1 MKQNDMLSSE
11 KAPKSLKKKTP
22 KIGGKRLSKAPVII
36 AIAAVGVILLSV
48 IFITGKDKAVEPSKR
63 PEQLGNLQQSA
74 IPSAVDAAKI
84 SEEKKP
90 DQREFSAGRASYSR
104 ETKPSE
110 STQDKFDEVMEKELQ
125 KIQLDRF
132 KRYHKALAAGMES
145 KINRVDYQKEEE
157 EAGQQLLQQ
166 ALLRGAAH
174 EGDPMAGLNS
184 ILNAQNVD
192 HNMQDIKTDFFTK
205 ERSISYLPHR
215 KQKPISPYELKTG
228 TVIPAVMIS
237 GINSDLP
244 GDIIGQVSQ
253 DVYDT
258 ATGEYLLLP
267 QGTRVFGGYDSH
279 ISVGQERVMIAW
291 NRLIFPDGSTI
302 ELGNMG
308 GTDQAGYAGF
318 EDQVDNHYFKIF
330 GSALL
335 MSFIGAGYQLSQPKG
350 SGDGFSSREIVA
362 AQIGQNLSQASAEMI
377 KRNLR
382 IQPTIKIRPG
392 YRFNV
397 MISKDIILE
406 PYEKKRWDR

>member
-1 MKQNDMLSSE
+1 MNQNDMLSSD
-11 KAPKSLKKKTP
+11 KSPTALKKKTP
-22 KIGGKRLSKAPVII
+22 KIGGKRLSKSPVII
-36 AIAAVGVILLSV
+36 AIATVGVILLSV
-48 IFITGKDKAVEPSKR
+48 IFVTGKKKPVEPSER
-63 PEQLGNLQQSA
+63 PEQLGELQQSA
-74 IPSAVDAAKI
+74 IPSSVDSSKMP
-84 SEEKKP
+84 EEKKP
-90 DQREFSAGRASYSR
+90 DERELSDGRASFSGDA
-104 ETKPSE
+104 KPSD
-110 STQDKFDEVMEKELQ
+110 SPRQKFDEVMEKELQ

-145 KINRVDYQKEEE
+145 KITQVDYQKEEE
-157 EAGQQLLQQ
+157 EVGQQLLQQ
-166 ALLRGAAH
+166 ALLRGAAQ

-184 ILNAQNVD
+184 VLNAQNVD
-192 HNMQDIKTDFFTK
+192 HNMQDIKTDFFTR
-205 ERSISYLPHR
+205 ERSVSYLPHR
-215 KQKPISPYELKTG
+215 KQKPISPFELKTG

-267 QGTRVFGGYDSH
+267 QGTRIFGGYDSH

-335 MSFIGAGYQLSQPKG
+335 MSFIGAGYQLSQPKS
-350 SGDGFSSREIVA
+350 SGDGISPREIVA
-362 AQIGQNLSQASAEMI
+362 AQIGQNLSQASAELI